1 MKTCVLFSGGWDS
14 ASCVLQLL
22 ERGETNFDLLFL
34 NYGQTYLENEW
45 AAARKFAD
53 FFSLNLCN
61 SVLPLEHDQ
70 ERRNFYLIAEA
81 KRRGYQRIVSG
92 SRNVLPWF
100 DKYRDSNWVA
110 LKAFAFLMNV
120 TVELPIVG
128 HSKKRIVR
136 HIRRSYPHLPY
147 NCYSNSTELST
158 CSCVNCTE
166 IKHLL

>member
-1 MKTCVLFSGGWDS
+1 MKTCILFSGGWDS
-14 ASCVLQLL
+14 ASCALKML
-22 ERGETNFDLLFL
+22 ERGERPDLLFI
-34 NYGQTYLENEW
+34 NYGQTYMQNEY
-45 AAARKFAD
+45 AAALRFAMY
-53 FFSLNLCN
+53 FNLELYR
-61 SVLPLEHDQ
+61 VQVPLKHDQ
-70 ERRNFYLIAEA
+70 ERRNFYLIGVA
-81 KRRGYQRIVSG
+81 KALGYRRIVSG

-110 LKAFAFLMNV
+110 LKAFAYLMNV

-147 NCYSNSTELST
+147 NCYANSTDIST

-166 IKHLL
+166 IKHLI